1 MTQPKSSALAGITK
15 AALLLV
21 SIDQQVAAKVL
32 AKLDKDTIEIV
43 TAAIATLP
51 DIKGDK
57 RKKVMEEFYQLL
69 KAQEYVEQGG
79 LDYARQLLT
88 QSLSADMADEILKAV
103 EQSIRSRPF
112 SFLKKAES
120 ANLLTFIQ
128 EEHPQTIALV
138 LTHLDSKQAAEILAG
153 LPAEK
158 QLEVVRRIAA
168 MEQTN
173 PDIVREVEKGL
184 ESRLAAVVLQKYEK
198 TGGTES
204 VAEILNL
211 ADRSTEKSILE
222 ALEEEDPEL
231 VENIR
236 RLMFIFEDL
245 ILVNDK
251 GIQQVL
257 KEVDNEAL
265 ALGLKTASDELKD
278 KIFRNMSERATTL
291 IKEDMEYMG
300 PVRLSDVEKAQQKIV
315 DVVRRLEE
323 TGEVVI
329 QGRGGGEVVV

>member
-51 DIKGDK
+51 DIKGEK
-57 RKKVMEEFYQLL
+57 RRKVMEEFYQLL

-88 QSLSADMADEILKAV
+88 QSLSSDVADEILQAV

-173 PDIVREVEKGL
+173 PNIVKEVEKGL